1 MAAITLPAAAS
12 MFLKYKPLDILRI
25 TEFLFARKQLINKDR
40 GLGSGLIFPRTETFF
55 AVYISFQIHIRKNN
69 Y

>member
-12 MFLKYKPLDILRI
+12 MFLKYKPLDFLRI
-25 TEFLFARKQLINKDR
+25 TEFLFSRKQLIDKGR
-40 GLGSGLIFPRTETFF
+40 GLGSELIFPITETFF
-55 AVYISFQIHIRKNN
+55 LHYISNS